1 MATTIKS
8 GGARYPT
15 RPLPQAPQQPE
26 QLPDQPPEW
35 PPEEGLPPE
44 METQPPEIYPGEPC
58 RTIADEQR
66 ERSEE
71 IQAMGV
77 QAWIDAH
84 DQRNPENQQQQVA
97 GVIAP
102 Y

>member
-1 MATTIKS
+1 MATTIKT
-8 GGARYPT
+8 GARYPT

-26 QLPDQPPEW
+26 QLPDQPPPDMEW
-35 PPEEGLPPE
+35 PPEEE
-44 METQPPEIYPGEPC
+44 VQPPEAEVC

-77 QAWIDAH
+77 QNWIDAH